1 MVREIKALRRKLTE
15 CINEA
20 KVAPVV
26 TLLILDALRAELQQI
41 VQMQEAAE
49 AVADGAA
56 ERKTEETEG

>member
-1 MVREIKALRRKLTE
+1 MVREVNALRKKLAGD
-15 CINEA
+15 INEA

-26 TLLILDALRAELQQI
+26 ALLILDALRAELQQI

-56 ERKTEETEG
+56 ARKKEETEG